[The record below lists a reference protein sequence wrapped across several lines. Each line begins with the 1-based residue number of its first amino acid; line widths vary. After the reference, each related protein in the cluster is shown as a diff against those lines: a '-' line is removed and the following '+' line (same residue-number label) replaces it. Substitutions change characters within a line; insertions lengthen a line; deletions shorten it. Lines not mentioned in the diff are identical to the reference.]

1 MDCKIINAKNVQ
13 EANHEDQGYII
24 KVRHLQLVA
33 ACLRLHPRSLR
44 RFLPLLRPQ
53 DGIIVL
59 CKDAIIAA
67 GTVI

>member
-1 MDCKIINAKNVQ
+1 MRVVAIGVLTPFSGMDCKIINAKNVM

-24 KVRHLQLVA
+24 K
-33 ACLRLHPRSLR
+33 
-44 RFLPLLRPQ
+44 